1 MSKKKYSS
9 KKKKYILNEAR
20 KTLKHG
26 SGFMLSLFIN
36 LFMFF
41 CLVKA
46 FTWSF
51 NLGYG
56 IFGKVAYH
64 PGSEEYVTV
73 SIPADT
79 TTLEV
84 GKALEK
90 AGIIE
95 SRWVFFARVR
105 VKGLQKNMLT
115 GKFTLSPSMT
125 YEQILDI
132 ICPEVK
138 PGEANDKVNK
148 DAENEGGGNSNE
160 GAGTGYVDP
169 NATEITTE
177 EPEDGEEGQERT
189 EIEVDWGDDDAGEG
203 GEDSG
208 DGGEGEADYE

>member
-1 MSKKKYSS
+1 MANTKKN

-20 KTLKHG
+20 KSLKHG

-36 LFMFF
+36 LFMLF

-73 SIPADT
+73 VIPADT

-95 SRWVFFARVR
+95 NRWVFFARVK
-105 VKGLQKNMLT
+105 VKGLQKNLLS

-138 PGEANDKVNK
+138 PGELNEQPNK
-148 DAENEGGGNSNE
+148 NAENEGGGNSNE

-169 NATEITTE
+169 NATEASTE
-177 EPEDGEEGQERT
+177 EGAEEEEGEGDESRT
-189 EIEVDWGDDDAGEG
+189 EVEVDWGDATEAEG
-203 GEDSG
+203 D
-208 DGGEGEADYE
+208 GEGEDYE

>member
-1 MSKKKYSS
+1 MANTRNA
-9 KKKKYILNEAR
+9 KKKKFILNEAR

-26 SGFMLSLFIN
+26 SGFMFSLFIN

-56 IFGKVAYH
+56 IFGKVAFH

-95 SRWVFFARVR
+95 NRWVFFARVR
-105 VKGLQKNMLT
+105 VKGLQKNMLS

-138 PGEANDKVNK
+138 PGEKNEQVNK

-160 GAGTGYVDP
+160 GAGTGYIDP
-169 NATEITTE
+169 NATEASTE
-177 EPEDGEEGQERT
+177 ETEEGAEGEGGEERT
-189 EIEVDWGDDDAGEG
+189 EVEVDWGDESGDETG
-203 GEDSG
+203 GE
-208 DGGEGEADYE
+208 EGEADYE